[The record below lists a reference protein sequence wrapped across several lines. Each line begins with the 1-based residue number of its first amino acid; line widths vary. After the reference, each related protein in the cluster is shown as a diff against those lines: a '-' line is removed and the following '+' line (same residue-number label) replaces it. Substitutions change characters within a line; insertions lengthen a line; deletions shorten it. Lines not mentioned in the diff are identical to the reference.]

1 MGDVIDEPA
10 LPRKLRR
17 PLAAIWVSLGL
28 HAAVIALVQVAPPGT
43 AGIAGPVIEARLVSA
58 PVSEPESET
67 ELAPS
72 DIPDALPV
80 ASVEPAEPA
89 PPVHTPTPVES
100 PVQATAPVTITSA
113 TDFNFYSAREL
124 DVQPRALRAIEPAYP
139 ADADRSKLSGS
150 VRLQLK
156 LEADGRVIDV
166 DVVRSSPPGVFDE
179 AAVKAFKQAQFAP
192 AIKAGRP
199 VRALILIEVN
209 FDWAGQPH

>member
-1 MGDVIDEPA
+1 MGDAIDEPA

-28 HAAVIALVQVAPPGT
+28 HAAIIALVQVSPPGAT
-43 AGIAGPVIEARLVSA
+43 GIAGPVIEARLVSA
-58 PVSEPESET
+58 PVTEP

-80 ASVEPAEPA
+80 ETIESAEPA
-89 PPVHTPTPVES
+89 LPVQTPIPVES
-100 PVQATAPVTITSA
+100 PVQATAPVTITST

-124 DVQPRALRAIEPAYP
+124 DVQPRALREIEPVYP
-139 ADADRSKLSGS
+139 ADADRGKLSGS
-150 VRLQLK
+150 VRLQLR

-166 DVVRSSPPGVFDE
+166 DVVRSSPPDMFDE
-179 AAVKAFKQAQFAP
+179 AAVEAFKQAQFAP

-199 VRALILIEVN
+199 VRALIMIEVN